1 MWQVH
6 RNTASI
12 RVGTVTAQ
20 LNLQRPHEGL
30 HGIRVDG
37 EAIPDVRVLQTRAG
51 DVPTGQDEQLVD
63 GYVRGTDLVAVY
75 AQTAQRNVCAQI
87 YWRVIQLDSV
97 GAAGVEIIASVH
109 TSLLDSDP
117 RIAVGST
124 LPGCDVWRLLDEMD
138 SRYERVELAEL
149 EPFVLDSGAGL
160 FLFRLPDSA
169 CSYAEMIHPADFTTG
184 KIRKDSSKGPLVRS
198 EFRLFDEPLEKGV
211 IRRSRVRGVFLPGE
225 EDEKAAIEC
234 YRDFVKSAIPLTA

>member
-6 RNTASI
+6 RSTASI
-12 RVGTVTAQ
+12 RVGTVAAS

-30 HGIRVDG
+30 HSIRVDG
-37 EAIPDVRVLQTRAG
+37 EAIPDARVLETRAG
-51 DVPTGQDEQLVD
+51 DVPWGQDEQLVD
-63 GYVRGTDLVAVY
+63 AYVRGADLVAIY
-75 AQTAQRNVCAQI
+75 AQTAQRNVCAQV

-124 LPGCDVWRLLDEMD
+124 LPCCEVLRFCDEKD
-138 SRYERVELAEL
+138 SRFERVELSEV

-160 FLFRLPDSA
+160 FLFRLPDSG

-184 KIRKDSSKGPLVRS
+184 RIRRDSSEGNRVCSDL
-198 EFRLFDEPLEKGV
+198 RLFDEPLEKGV
-211 IRRSRVRGVFLPGE
+211 IRRSRVRGVFLPSE
-225 EDEKAAIEC
+225 EDEKSAIQC
-234 YRDFVKSAIPLTA
+234 YRYFVRSAIPLTA

>member
-1 MWQVH
+1 MWQVDGSK
-6 RNTASI
+6 ASI
-12 RVGTVTAQ
+12 RVGNVAAQ

-30 HGIRVDG
+30 HDIRVDG
-37 EAIPDVRVLQTRAG
+37 EAIPEARVLEARTG
-51 DVPTGQDEQLVD
+51 DIPSGQDEQLVD

-97 GAAGVEIIASVH
+97 GAAGVEIITSVQ
-109 TSLLDSDP
+109 TNLLDSEP

-124 LPGCDVWRLLDEMD
+124 LPCCGARRLSDEKD
-138 SRYERVELAEL
+138 SHCERVALSEV

-160 FLFRLPDSA
+160 LLFRLPNSA

-184 KIRKDSSKGPLVRS
+184 KIRRDSSMGRQVRS
-198 EFRLFDEPLEKGV
+198 HFRLFDEPLEKGV
-211 IRRSRVRGVFLPGE
+211 IRRSRVRGIFLPSE
-225 EDEKAAIEC
+225 QDEKAAIQC
-234 YRDFVKSAIPLTA
+234 YRNFVNSAAPLTA